1 MTYKIA
7 IIIERADTALG
18 GAERSVSELT
28 GALNAADFDVHIL
41 AAKGNSQAKNVHILC
56 PGSPGK
62 RTGFGVFGRAIKK
75 HLSENH
81 YDIVHSVLPFD
92 FADIYQPR
100 GGTYAESIVRNIATY
115 QSGIART
122 FKSIFAFANFKRT
135 ILLNA
140 ERKLSQKT
148 DGPRIIAISQY
159 VAGQFQ
165 KHYGTNASRITVIP
179 NGIEIGSPPEKSEA
193 DNLRRNIFASLN
205 IKESDKPVL
214 FLFAGNDFRRKG
226 LGCLIKAMRLLLSE
240 NPQSP
245 AYLVVAGH
253 RGISSYQKLAE
264 KLNVAGRVAFLGKL
278 GNIHSALAVTDVAV
292 LPTFQDACSRF
303 ILEALAA
310 GKPVITTIF
319 NGAADFYTD
328 NRHGRVI
335 ERPDDIAEIAET
347 LVYFTNPANIRNAS
361 EAILEDNIKRQV
373 SVTRVAGQL
382 KAVYEDIIKVR
393 GQR

>member
-1 MTYKIA
+1 MTRKIA

-28 GALNAADFDVHIL
+28 GALSAQDFEVHIL

-56 PGSPGK
+56 EDTSGK
-62 RTGFGVFGRAIKK
+62 RTGFGVFGRALIKY
-75 HLSENH
+75 LSQNH

-100 GGTYAESIVRNIATY
+100 GGTYAESIARNIATY
-115 QSGIART
+115 ENGIVRM

-140 ERKLSQKT
+140 ERKLAQKT

-165 KHYGTNASRITVIP
+165 QHYGTNPSRITVIP
-179 NGIEIGSPPEKSEA
+179 NGIEIGLPPEKSET
-193 DNLRRNIFASLN
+193 DNLRRNIFALLN
-205 IKESDKPVL
+205 IKETDKPVL

-226 LGCLIKAMRLLLSE
+226 LGCLIKALRLLLSD
-240 NPQSP
+240 NPSSP

-253 RGISSYQKLAE
+253 RGISSYRKLAV
-264 KLNVAGRVAFLGKL
+264 KLNVAGRIAFLGKL

-310 GKPVITTIF
+310 GKPVITTRY

-335 ERPDDIAEIAET
+335 ERPEDIAEIADT
-347 LVYFTNPANIRNAS
+347 LVYFTNPANIQKAS
-361 EAILEDNIKRQV
+361 QAILEDNIKQQV
-373 SVTRVAGQL
+373 SITRVAGQL
-382 KAVYEDIIKVR
+382 KAVYDDILKTR
-393 GQR
+393 GR